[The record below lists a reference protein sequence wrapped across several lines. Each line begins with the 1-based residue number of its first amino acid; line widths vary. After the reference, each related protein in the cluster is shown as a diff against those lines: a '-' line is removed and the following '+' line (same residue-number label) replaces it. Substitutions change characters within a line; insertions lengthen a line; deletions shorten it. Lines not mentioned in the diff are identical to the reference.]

1 MSIISSLF
9 IFCLCLSSYACNA
22 RRVGVTDNG
31 GFDRQLVS
39 PSKVNEKVKLTIDQ
53 TKKGAENNGDSIGD
67 DQRNHNGAMVTQKPK
82 EWNDFEK
89 EMKKNKY
96 TEEAISERCRRP
108 SWVSLGLFAME
119 HAGNE
124 MGEASSHVG
133 LLKAA
138 KIEEESRW
146 QARTVL
152 ELESD
157 DHKEREG
164 DTYKKN
170 SINEDT
176 VHVDYDPP
184 QRNSPIHN

>member
-96 TEEAISERCRRP
+96 TEEAIS
-108 SWVSLGLFAME
+108 
-119 HAGNE
+119 GNE

>member
-53 TKKGAENNGDSIGD
+53 TKKGAENNADSIGD

-96 TEEAISERCRRP
+96 TEEAISGSIP
-108 SWVSLGLFAME
+108 LKPLVSVSNWHLP
-119 HAGNE
+119 HN
-124 MGEASSHVG
+124 HKNV
-133 LLKAA
+133 
-138 KIEEESRW
+138 
-146 QARTVL
+146 V
-152 ELESD
+152 D
-157 DHKEREG
+157 DHLG
-164 DTYKKN
+164 FH
-170 SINEDT
+170 S
-176 VHVDYDPP
+176 DYSRPRTRPP
-184 QRNSPIHN
+184 SHN